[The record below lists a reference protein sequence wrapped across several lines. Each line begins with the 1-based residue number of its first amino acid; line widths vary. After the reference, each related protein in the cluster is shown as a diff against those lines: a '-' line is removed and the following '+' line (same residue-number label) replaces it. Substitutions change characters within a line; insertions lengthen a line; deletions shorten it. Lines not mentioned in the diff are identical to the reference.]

1 MFQLYR
7 IITLILSP
15 LIYVYLLIRK
25 KKGKEDSS
33 RFGERLGKVGIPRPE
48 GYVIWIHA
56 ASVGESVS
64 MLPMMNAIVEQY
76 EDVSL
81 LLTTGTV
88 TSAQLVEGRL
98 PDRAYHQ
105 YVPID
110 VVPFIARFLKHWQPD
125 MAIWVESEFW
135 PNLVTQTSKYCPMIL
150 MNARIS
156 DDSYQKW
163 QGFFHKP
170 IAKEMLECFALTL
183 PQNKEYGEKL
193 EELGAT
199 NVKFVGNLK
208 FDSPSLPSSPKEM
221 GELVTMI
228 GERKVWVAAST
239 HPGEEEMIREV
250 HLTLKANHPDLLTI
264 IVPRHA
270 KRGKDIANSIAG
282 DEIGIK
288 LRSNDDVVDA
298 KTDIYIADTMGE
310 LGIFYRLASI
320 VFIGGSLVEHGGQN
334 PLEAARLEC
343 AIIFGPH
350 MYNFKEVIKELHEA
364 NACIQINDKAELA
377 STLEQLLDDDNKQEE
392 LAKASKSIVANKTGL
407 LSIAMR
413 EITPF
418 IEAIKSSNPTGS

>member
-1 MFQLYR
+1 M
-7 IITLILSP
+7 
-15 LIYVYLLIRK
+15 RK
-25 KKGKEDSS
+25 KKGKEDVT
-33 RFGERLGKVGIPRPE
+33 RFGERLGKVTIPRPK
-48 GYVIWIHA
+48 GYVVWIHA

-64 MLPMMNAIVEQY
+64 MLPMMHAIVEQY

-110 VVPFIARFLKHWQPD
+110 VVPFINRFLKHWKPD
-125 MAIWVESEFW
+125 LAIWVESEFW
-135 PNLVTQTSKYCPMIL
+135 PNLVTQTGKCCPMIL

-170 IAKEMLECFALTL
+170 IARKMLECFALTL

-193 EELGAT
+193 TELGAT
-199 NVKFVGNLK
+199 NVNFVGNLK

-221 GELVTMI
+221 GELVNMI
-228 GERKVWVAAST
+228 GERKLWVAAST

-270 KRGKDIANSIAG
+270 KRGKDIYNQLAS
-282 DEIGIK
+282 DEVTLK
-288 LRSNDDVVDA
+288 LRSNEDNVDT

-310 LGIFYRLASI
+310 LGIFYRLAPI

-343 AIIFGPH
+343 AILFGPH
-350 MYNFKEVIKELHEA
+350 MYNFSEVVNELKEA
-364 NACIQINDKAELA
+364 SACIQINDKAELA
-377 STLEQLLDDDNKQEE
+377 TTLEELLNDYSKQEE
-392 LAKASKSIVANKTGL
+392 LAKASKEIVQTKTGL

-418 IEAIKSSNPTGS
+418 IDAIKSNASPLDS